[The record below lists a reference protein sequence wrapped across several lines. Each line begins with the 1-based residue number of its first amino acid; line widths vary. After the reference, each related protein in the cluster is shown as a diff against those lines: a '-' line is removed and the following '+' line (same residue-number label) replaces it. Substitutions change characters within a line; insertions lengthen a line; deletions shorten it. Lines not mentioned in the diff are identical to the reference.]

1 MKLGF
6 EDAVQQL
13 KTHLKDYALSQGITI
28 NPNGSFRCPN
38 KQAHKHGDKN
48 PSGYLNVKDS
58 PKWSCYKCKASG
70 DVFDLASFLHELP
83 LEGSGFKYE
92 TIPHVI
98 ESISS
103 DIEID
108 YGQEEIP
115 SYIKLATETKE
126 LFKANPADY
135 KTLMDGTYG
144 PDRKYSEEIAKQ
156 LVEKYKLAQF
166 PKAIFDHPVFTPTTF
181 PGSLPLMIPITK
193 HGFFLGA
200 VGRHREIDVKES
212 SAPKYQNSTKTEI
225 ANYPSIINYDRAI
238 NAARKMGRLNIFEG
252 VFNSLLAALYMPNT
266 IGILGVNSKL
276 SDLEELIQHSSAREV
291 VFYLDKDGAG
301 IDRAIE
307 LGKVCHKLGVLPL
320 FYKFNLEFK
329 DYDIEFAA
337 KEEAL
342 ANELT
347 QDVSLLSLIEF
358 LLFSKGSFLART
370 DLSKVTKYEMIMEHI
385 SEFGSAVGAKNYAN
399 AVVEY
404 YNSSGDTSIIFD
416 DVFPRIRQSLTDKK
430 SPLLARINDIS
441 TTQLSQVINAK
452 TVEEKVSLARV
463 YAQSIERS
471 SETLTVGMK
480 TSSKRELEKVFQDAN
495 TTGSRVYKTG
505 YANIDNTPEEE
516 GGFNFMQE
524 SLAGILGKPSHG
536 KSLFIRGF
544 LMYQALNNPDVLVLY
559 FSTDDSAKRTISWM
573 TAGLA
578 RVDFNQVIK
587 PYNERDRAAKDHIVE
602 AQDTLRKIM
611 GETLIVFD
619 KKTVSTTDDIIR
631 TIADAARE
639 YPTKRIISVTDN
651 MFNANDIA
659 SVTNEGS
666 KRYAIDAAIEKYKDV
681 SINQADLVFNT
692 LEVKKNLIGRLN
704 DDAIKESGSINFRN
718 DYTLS
723 LFNSYKEWR
732 TESRMTTMKEGINVP
747 ILEVTVLKNKIG
759 SSGKTFFFE
768 LDGPCGILVP
778 VTDPDI
784 ILSYETMMMSDR
796 GPTRGGQNNSGGR
809 GNGEGAMRPSG
820 GMF

>member
-38 KQAHKHGDKN
+38 KQGHKHGDKN
-48 PSGYLNVKDS
+48 PSGYLNVRDS

-70 DVFDLASFLHELP
+70 DIFDLASFLHELP

-98 ESISS
+98 EAINS

-156 LVEKYKLAQF
+156 LVEKYRLSQF
-166 PKAIFDHPVFTPTTF
+166 PKPVFDHPVFTPTTF

-200 VGRHREIDVKES
+200 VGRHRETDVKES
-212 SAPKYQNSTKTEI
+212 NAPKYQNSTKTDL

-238 NAARKMGRLNIFEG
+238 NAARKLGRLNIFEG
-252 VFNSLLAALYMPNT
+252 VFNTLLAALWMPNT

-276 SDLEELIQHSSAREV
+276 ADLEELIQHSSVREV

-307 LGKVCHKLGVLPL
+307 LGKICHKLGVLPL
-320 FYKFNLEFK
+320 FYKFNMDYK
-329 DYDIEFAA
+329 DYDIEFAE
-337 KEEAL
+337 KGEAL
-342 ANELT
+342 ATELGKE
-347 QDVSLLSLIEF
+347 VSLLSLIEF
-358 LLFSKGSFLART
+358 LLFSKGDFLART
-370 DLSKVTKYEMIMEHI
+370 DISRITKYEMIMEYI
-385 SEFGSAVGAKNYAN
+385 SEYGSAVGAKNYAD
-399 AVVEY
+399 AVVQY
-404 YNSSGDTSIIFD
+404 YTSAGDHSIIFE
-416 DVFPRIRQSLTDKK
+416 DVFPRIRQCLTDKK
-430 SPLLARINDIS
+430 SPLLSRINEIS
-441 TTQLSQVINAK
+441 TNQLTQIMNAK

-463 YAQSIERS
+463 YQQSVERS

-495 TTGSRVYKTG
+495 TTGSRIYKTG

-516 GGFNFMQE
+516 GGFSLMQE

-544 LMYQALNNPDVLVLY
+544 LMHQALTNPDVLVLY
-559 FSTDDSAKRTISWM
+559 FSTDDSAKRTLSWM

-578 RVDFNQVIK
+578 KVDFGQVIR
-587 PYNERDRAAKDHIVE
+587 PFSERDRAAKDHIQE
-602 AQDTLRKIM
+602 AQDTLRKII
-611 GETLIVFD
+611 GETLIVYD
-619 KKTVSTTDDIIR
+619 KKTISTTDDIIR

-639 YPTKRIISVTDN
+639 YPTKRIITATDN
-651 MFNANDIA
+651 MYNANDIA
-659 SVTNEGS
+659 QITNEGS
-666 KRYAIDAAIEKYKDV
+666 KRFAIDAAIEKYKDV

-692 LEVKKNLIGRLN
+692 LEVKKNIIGRLN

-732 TESRMTTMKEGINVP
+732 TESRMTTTREGINTP

-759 SSGKTFFFE
+759 SSGKTFFFH
-768 LDGPCGILVP
+768 LNGPCGLLEP
-778 VTDPDI
+778 VTDQDMI
-784 ILSYETMMMSDR
+784 NTYETLMLGDR
-796 GPTRGGQNNSGGR
+796 GPNRGGQNGGGR
-809 GNGEGAMRPSG
+809 GNGEGSMRPSG